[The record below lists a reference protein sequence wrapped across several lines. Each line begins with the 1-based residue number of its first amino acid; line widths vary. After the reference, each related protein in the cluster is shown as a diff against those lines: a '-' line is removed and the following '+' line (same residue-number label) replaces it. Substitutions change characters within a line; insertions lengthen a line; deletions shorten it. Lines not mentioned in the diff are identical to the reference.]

1 MRRIFQGSNSSVNNV
16 NKHPKNNVNIYIKNC
31 VNNDTLF
38 RPKNDILKF
47 DRIRA
52 NKTFE
57 SVKILKANLSILQN
71 SIEKY
76 FGY

>member
-1 MRRIFQGSNSSVNNV
+1 M
-16 NKHPKNNVNIYIKNC
+16 
-31 VNNDTLF
+31 TLF
-38 RPKNDILKF
+38 FDLKMTFLKF

>member
-16 NKHPKNNVNIYIKNC
+16 NKHPKNNVN
-31 VNNDTLF
+31 NDTLF

-47 DRIRA
+47 DRIGA